1 MDVIV
6 PLVWVYY
13 KGQFLCFFRGQFLWV
28 IKKWLFKPLFHDCI
42 FKTTYMCLLM
52 VNRFFESILTYV
64 PICLFFTGSQL
75 RCIVCSFRLL
85 QRWSSHDSVV
95 RCHLL
100 RKCPVCTINGSPQ
113 ASLFR
118 PISVTSCPLPRL
130 VGQAL
135 TRLVTVS
142 SMCYHTSTSALSTS
156 SSSRGFTS

>member
-1 MDVIV
+1 MVL
-6 PLVWVYY
+6 LVWVYC
-13 KGQFLCFFRGQFLWV
+13 KGQFLYFFRGQFLGD
-28 IKKWLFKPLFHDCI
+28 KKSGLIGHFLLYCI

-52 VNRFFESILTYV
+52 VNRFFESILTCV
-64 PICLFFTGSQL
+64 PISLFSRARSQS
-75 RCIVCSFRLL
+75 CIACSFRLL
-85 QRWSSHDSVV
+85 QRGASHDSVV

-100 RKCPVCTINGSPQ
+100 RKCSVCIINGSPQ
-113 ASLFR
+113 ASLLR
-118 PISVTSCPLPRL
+118 PISAVSCPLPRL

>member
-1 MDVIV
+1 MINH
-6 PLVWVYY
+6 
-13 KGQFLCFFRGQFLWV
+13 FFIIAQ
-28 IKKWLFKPLFHDCI
+28 KKWLFKPLSRLYIQNYIHG
-42 FKTTYMCLLM
+42 LLM
-52 VNRFFESILTYV
+52 VNHFVESILTCV
-64 PICLFFTGSQL
+64 PIHPFFTGSQL
-75 RCIVCSFRLL
+75 KLHRLFFRLL

-130 VGQAL
+130 FGQAL

-142 SMCYHTSTSALSTS
+142 SMCYHTSTPALSTS

>member
-1 MDVIV
+1 MVL
-6 PLVWVYY
+6 LVWVYY
-13 KGQFLCFFRGQFLWV
+13 KGQFLCFFRGQFFVV
-28 IKKWLFKPLFHDCI
+28 IKKAAVLATFFGIVYSKLH
-42 FKTTYMCLLM
+42 TCLLM
-52 VNRFFESILTYV
+52 VNRFESILTCV

-75 RCIVCSFRLL
+75 KLHRLFSRLL
-85 QRWSSHDSVV
+85 QRGSSHDSVV

-100 RKCPVCTINGSPQ
+100 RKCSGIIMNASPQ

-118 PISVTSCPLPRL
+118 FIPAASCPLPRL

>member
-1 MDVIV
+1 MVL
-6 PLVWVYY
+6 LVWVYY
-13 KGQFLCFFRGQFLWV
+13 KGQFLCFFRGQFFVV
-28 IKKWLFKPLFHDCI
+28 IKKAAVLATFFGIVYSKLH
-42 FKTTYMCLLM
+42 TCLLM
-52 VNRFFESILTYV
+52 VNLFESSFTCV

-75 RCIVCSFRLL
+75 KLHRLFFWLL

-100 RKCPVCTINGSPQ
+100 HKYSVCTINSSPQ